1 MDYSNFLMMKEELS
15 LIAVIVVLLLYDL
28 CASKK
33 ALRYFQPVACVLVG
47 VHTLLNLVPGAAGEA
62 FGRHVPVHADDER
75 GQEYSEHRNADRA
88 DAGRRM
94 GSRASRPFISGASS
108 IS

>member
-62 FGRHVPVHADDER
+62 FG
-75 GQEYSEHRNADRA
+75 GMYEYSEHRNADRA

-94 GSRASRPFISGASS
+94 ARGRVDRS
-108 IS
+108 

>member
-62 FGRHVPVHADDER
+62 FGGMYQYTPMMSVVK
-75 GQEYSEHRNADRA
+75 
-88 DAGRRM
+88 
-94 GSRASRPFISGASS
+94 S
-108 IS
+108 ILNIGTLIVLMHQTAPEG

>member
-33 ALRYFQPVACVLVG
+33 ALR
-47 VHTLLNLVPGAAGEA
+47 
-62 FGRHVPVHADDER
+62 
-75 GQEYSEHRNADRA
+75 
-88 DAGRRM
+88 
-94 GSRASRPFISGASS
+94 
-108 IS
+108 

>member
-47 VHTLLNLVPGAAGEA
+47 VHTLLNLPALRAKRSAACT
-62 FGRHVPVHADDER
+62 
-75 GQEYSEHRNADRA
+75 ST
-88 DAGRRM
+88 RR
-94 GSRASRPFISGASS
+94 
-108 IS
+108 

>member
-33 ALRYFQPVACVLVG
+33 ALRYFQPVAFPALRAKRS
-47 VHTLLNLVPGAAGEA
+47 AACT
-62 FGRHVPVHADDER
+62 
-75 GQEYSEHRNADRA
+75 ST
-88 DAGRRM
+88 RR
-94 GSRASRPFISGASS
+94 
-108 IS
+108 

>member
-47 VHTLLNLVPGAAGEA
+47 VHTPS
-62 FGRHVPVHADDER
+62 PADHSTIQKR
-75 GQEYSEHRNADRA
+75 GIFAEFMATE
-88 DAGRRM
+88 
-94 GSRASRPFISGASS
+94 
-108 IS
+108 

>member
-33 ALRYFQPVACVLVG
+33 ALRYF
-47 VHTLLNLVPGAAGEA
+47 
-62 FGRHVPVHADDER
+62 
-75 GQEYSEHRNADRA
+75 
-88 DAGRRM
+88 
-94 GSRASRPFISGASS
+94 
-108 IS
+108 